1 MTALALTVEQL
12 AAVDMTMA
20 GQDCVIEAL
29 AGTGKTATLVAIAE
43 AIQQMDPSRR
53 VLYLAFNKAIV
64 TEAKGRF
71 PTNTICRTAH
81 GLAYSAVAGPY
92 RHRIGKGGRMKS
104 TELAALLRAEAVTI
118 TLKSGSRRFA
128 GAFLAGM
135 AKRTVSRFCS
145 SSSPTIEARHIPLP
159 ELDVEDDREFLAIRD
174 EFAKVVVPLARRYW
188 DDVTNPRGRLPF
200 EHDHYL
206 KMFQLQGP
214 VVDADVILYD
224 EAQDA
229 NGCMSAIVAD
239 QVHAQRVYV
248 GDTFQQIY
256 EWRGAVNALA
266 GFEGSRTWL
275 TQSFRF
281 GPEIAACAD
290 AVLVGLGADVHLI
303 GNPAKPGLVRML
315 ADPDAVADAVLCRTN
330 AEAVATILR
339 ALDAGLR
346 PALVGGT
353 YQIEAMVRAA
363 ADLQAGR
370 GTQHPELA
378 CFANWG
384 EVQDYAEN
392 DACGIEL
399 AGFVRIVDGYG
410 TDKLT
415 DVLARCSSSED
426 SADLIVSTAHKAKG
440 REWPRVRIA
449 GDFPTDDGKGRPMT
463 TEDRRL
469 LYVAATRA
477 REVLDVGECAF
488 LRDRAADSVAAAVFA
503 SIEGDPS

>member
-1 MTALALTVEQL
+1 MSTASFPLTPEQSAAVEMALT
-12 AAVDMTMA
+12 
-20 GQDCVIEAL
+20 GRDCVIEAL
-29 AGTGKTATLVAIAE
+29 AGTGKTSTLVAIAE
-43 AIQQMDPSRR
+43 AIQAADPTRR
-53 VLYLAFNKAIV
+53 VLYLALNKSIV
-64 TEAKGRF
+64 TDAEGRF
-71 PTNTICRTAH
+71 PSNTECRTAH
-81 GLAYSAVAGPY
+81 GLANRAVAGPY

-104 TELAALLRAEAVTI
+104 TELAAMLRAEAVTI
-118 TLKSGSRRFA
+118 VLKSGSRRFA

-135 AKRTVSRFCS
+135 AKRTVARWCYTS
-145 SSSPTIEARHIPLP
+145 STTIEPEHMPLP
-159 ELDVEDDREFLAIRD
+159 EIDAEDGREFLAIRA
-174 EFAKVVVPLARRYW
+174 EFAKAVLPLARRYW
-188 DDVTNPRGRLPF
+188 DDVCNPRGRLPF

-206 KMFQLQGP
+206 KMYQLQGA
-214 VVDADVILYD
+214 VVEADVILYD

-239 QVHAQRVYV
+239 QVHAQRIYV
-248 GDTFQQIY
+248 GDTYQQIY
-256 EWRGAVNALA
+256 EWRGAVNAIA
-266 GFEGSRTWL
+266 SFEGERTWL

-281 GPEIAACAD
+281 GPEIAGCAD
-290 AVLVGLGADVHLI
+290 LVLAGLGAEVHLL
-303 GNPAKPGLVRML
+303 GNPAKPGVVRMIV
-315 ADPDAVADAVLCRTN
+315 DPDAAVDAVLCRTN
-330 AEAVATILR
+330 AEAIATILR

-353 YQIEAMVRAA
+353 WQIEAMIRAA
-363 ADLQAGR
+363 ADLKAGR

-399 AGFVRIVDGYG
+399 AGFVRLVDGYG
-410 TDKLT
+410 TDKLS
-415 DVLARCSSSED
+415 DVLARCSSSEA

-477 REVLDVGECAF
+477 RELLDVADCAF
-488 LRDRAADSVAAAVFA
+488 LRDRAADSAAAAMLGPV
-503 SIEGDPS
+503 SS